1 MGEPTQGVLER
12 ERARERGRERERSL
26 DIGEFKDADLQVV
39 NVDEPMQEGREEWGD
54 WGRGGG
60 GRASPSTSSSSSST
74 SLRPS
79 SSIHSRGKTPDHKAR
94 GTDNRARGTDNRGL
108 GCQRGKTP
116 NTDRS
121 RAKTPE
127 GSGRG
132 IPPGFPRRGI
142 PPGFP
147 PPAAW
152 ILATKSILLA
162 KSRTKE
168 TSSPS

>member
-1 MGEPTQGVLER
+1 MGEPTHGVLER

-26 DIGEFKDADLQVV
+26 DIGESTDADLQVV

-60 GRASPSTSSSSSST
+60 GGRASPSASSSSSST

-132 IPPGFPRRGI
+132 IPPGFP
-142 PPGFP
+142 